1 MTATARISSAVMNQR
16 RVAPAGL
23 DFFPTPPWAT
33 RALLVHCLP
42 ELLADMSTLGRLV
55 AWDPCCGAGHMSGVL
70 RDRFGRVVVSDVHP
84 YGQLDVVDFL
94 DRQPWQ
100 GCEVDAI
107 IMNPPFNK
115 AAAFVRH
122 AISFNPRLVAALVR
136 SNWLEGQTRH
146 TDLFQRFMPTA
157 VFQFVE
163 RVPMVAGRWAVN
175 AKTATSYSWV
185 VWQRDPMPEIAAAA
199 PVLRWIPPCRK
210 ELTRDDDI
218 VRFGGCSDLPRAH
231 PVIRGLEKAA

>member
-1 MTATARISSAVMNQR
+1 MPSATS
-16 RVAPAGL
+16 
-23 DFFPTPPWAT
+23 
-33 RALLVHCLP
+33 
-42 ELLADMSTLGRLV
+42 
-55 AWDPCCGAGHMSGVL
+55 
-70 RDRFGRVVVSDVHP
+70 
-84 YGQLDVVDFL
+84 
-94 DRQPWQ
+94 
-100 GCEVDAI
+100 AI

-122 AISFNPRLVAALVR
+122 AISFNPLVVAALVR
-136 SNWLEGQTRH
+136 TNWLEGQTRH
-146 TDLFQRFMPTA
+146 TDLFLKNPPTA

-175 AKTATSYSWV
+175 AKSATSYSWM
-185 VWQRDPMPEIAAAA
+185 VWQRDPAPEIAAAA